1 MATPAIQERAIPN
14 TAISTATAAQV
25 AENRAQQQEIP
36 GVFQVTV
43 DAPQVSKGFW
53 SKVVRWSEEY
63 ADYKLTTGYWNG
75 FRI

>member
-1 MATPAIQERAIPN
+1 MATPAIEER
-14 TAISTATAAQV
+14 AISTATAAQ
-25 AENRAQQQEIP
+25 ATENRTQQQEIP

-43 DAPQVSKGFW
+43 NAPQVSKGFW

-63 ADYKLTTGYWNG
+63 AEYKLTTGYWNL